1 MARTL
6 ALALLLALAAPAAAA
21 TPAGEAAK
29 LRAALA
35 THPDDARGWFRLGVL
50 EARRGRYAEAI
61 DAFRKAARGMPDRPE
76 PLVNLAVIY
85 NELGDARAAAEAL
98 EAALALRP
106 KDPFIHENLGEV
118 HLKLAIESFAQAGRL
133 RPNPRVKALLAA
145 LVRARRQHPAPA
157 RPVQAAPPPSPAAP
171 KAEGD
176 AAQAPAGGARP
187 PTAQAPRK
195 ETPAAPDWKREVS
208 DAIERWRTAWSAR
221 DLAGYFAM
229 YAPDFHPA
237 RLPSHEAWRRYK
249 TRVIL
254 GKRFIRVRLSRLEL
268 ARLPDGR
275 VRARFVQDYRADD
288 YHDRVQKELV
298 WERKDGHWRIVAE
311 RVR

>member
-6 ALALLLALAAPAAAA
+6 ALALLAALAVPAAAA

-29 LRAALA
+29 LRATLA
-35 THPDDARGWFRLGVL
+35 AHPDDARGWFRLGVL
-50 EARRGRYAEAI
+50 EAKRGRYAEAI
-61 DAFRKAARGMPDRPE
+61 EAFRKAARGMPDRPE

-106 KDPFIHENLGEV
+106 GDPFIHENLGEV
-118 HLKLAIESFAQAGRL
+118 YLKLAIESFTQAGRL

-157 RPVQAAPPPSPAAP
+157 RPVQAAPPPAPAAARANP
-171 KAEGD
+171 D
-176 AAQAPAGGARP
+176 AAKAPAGEAQVPPAEASRKRP
-187 PTAQAPRK
+187 P
-195 ETPAAPDWKREVS
+195 APDWRREVRE
-208 DAIERWRTAWSAR
+208 AIERWRTAWSAR

-254 GKRFIRVRLSRLEL
+254 GKRFIRVRVSKLEL

-298 WERKDGHWRIVAE
+298 WERKDGRWRIVAE